1 MRAVLSNHRSNSTSR
16 IALFEGAGILASRIV
31 MFLQEHDHRTS
42 HGQIGFMPRGVYPI
56 ACRRMPANEL
66 VRNAR

>member
-1 MRAVLSNHRSNSTSR
+1 MWAVLSNHRSNSTSR

-31 MFLQEHDHRTS
+31 MFLQEHRTS
-42 HGQIGFMPRGVYPI
+42 HGQIGSMFRGVQPI

-66 VRNAR
+66 FRNPR

>member
-31 MFLQEHDHRTS
+31 MLLQEHDHRTS
-42 HGQIGFMPRGVYPI
+42 HGQIGFMPRGV
-56 ACRRMPANEL
+56 
-66 VRNAR
+66 